1 MLDAELS
8 LADAVPQ
15 PMKAHV
21 YALRQFRGDCVISE
35 PDGKFIVTQDG
46 GGRLRVAEIV
56 ENTPLFEGDF
66 GGGKKTPVFGLL
78 DRRTD
83 DGNTVR
89 AAGDGS
95 VDEGW
100 LVVAAKGVVRA
111 TDAARFRAREIG
123 RIGPET

>member
-1 MLDAELS
+1 MLVDRQRLGEVVGYVYHTGNMLDAELA

-21 YALRQFRGDCVISE
+21 YALRQFRGDGVVSE

-56 ENTPLFEGDF
+56 EDAPLFEGDF

-83 DGNTVR
+83 DGDTVR
-89 AAGDGS
+89 AA
-95 VDEGW
+95 
-100 LVVAAKGVVRA
+100 
-111 TDAARFRAREIG
+111 
-123 RIGPET
+123 